1 MLQYLG
7 PSLGPN
13 GPPEMDGEQQGA
25 RPMTTKKLFA
35 NGNFVCEYESTGD
48 DHQDIVICRQLL
60 REHGIDAK
68 TTKEQAIFRQA
79 VSFATTASYLYD
91 RDLTS
96 VPANGMTA
104 VPFTVNAVF
113 ALELYIKT
121 LGKLHSQSLHGHDL
135 VALFD
140 RLPEA
145 ALDDLR
151 DEVASAAVMSQRK
164 CGISNLGELRAA
176 LVGMRNA
183 FKEWRYMHEKDPSG
197 SIQFRALIFSME
209 AFHTTCQ
216 KHEAITPRK

>member
-1 MLQYLG
+1 
-7 PSLGPN
+7 
-13 GPPEMDGEQQGA
+13 
-25 RPMTTKKLFA
+25 
-35 NGNFVCEYESTGD
+35 
-48 DHQDIVICRQLL
+48 
-60 REHGIDAK
+60 
-68 TTKEQAIFRQA
+68 
-79 VSFATTASYLYD
+79 
-91 RDLTS
+91 
-96 VPANGMTA
+96 MTA